1 MGLTIVISGRWV
13 PPLYGAFIAKMSPGD
28 KLELFLIRHAESKN
42 NVRKNN
48 FERLPDPELTENG
61 EIQSRH
67 LAEFLQ
73 KEPKVTSVIYPSLQN
88 GQDLQRA
95 QKYLKQ
101 LGLWEKR
108 NDFSRNLSGGMK
120 RRLMI
125 ARALIHQP
133 KLLILQT
140 RSPEKL
146 DEFPGADVGRVEL
159 QVMRES
165 TRHAKRVAALI
176 DYRQSEA
183 FLEESEERVERS
195 RESE

>member
-1 MGLTIVISGRWV
+1 MYDELSVSFENPATDAMGYQHIQGKLYCGRDW
-13 PPLYGAFIAKMSPGD
+13 
-28 KLELFLIRHAESKN
+28 LELQFKEKDRAFRKSDTNVVRLEYGEVEAAEYISKW
-42 NVRKNN
+42 
-48 FERLPDPELTENG
+48 F
-61 EIQSRH
+61 
-67 LAEFLQ
+67 
-73 KEPKVTSVIYPSLQN
+73 
-88 GQDLQRA
+88 
-95 QKYLKQ
+95 
-101 LGLWEKR
+101 
-108 NDFSRNLSGGMK
+108 
-120 RRLMI
+120 
-125 ARALIHQP
+125 QP

-165 TRHAKRVAALI
+165 TSQAKRVAALI